1 MNNNNNNNEE
11 APPAISN
18 MGADSNN
25 NNDGAATSFETPPNN
40 SSLGQPRNVTDS
52 RAYNIDSSDD
62 YPSDGILI
70 VSNRAT
76 GNSTRWLWLSLLLN
90 ILLIGGGIYWGITTN
105 GVSTGI
111 LIAGD
116 DVVATGLD
124 VIPHV

>member
-11 APPAISN
+11 EAPQAMNST
-18 MGADSNN
+18 GVADSNN

-52 RAYNIDSSDD
+52 RAYNVDSSDN
-62 YPSDGILI
+62 YPSEGILI

-76 GNSTRWLWLSLLLN
+76 GNSTRWWLWLSLLLN

-105 GVSTGI
+105 GVS
-111 LIAGD
+111 
-116 DVVATGLD
+116 
-124 VIPHV
+124 